1 MVNRLKKNNSRS
13 VPWVSVIQELAPVL
27 SDAIARRPRHVP
39 CPVHG
44 GKDGLRCFDDFD
56 ETGGMICNTCGA
68 FPNGYLV
75 LAWALDLPT
84 TEVARTVRKVLRNG
98 GIPSVENH

>member
-1 MVNRLKKNNSRS
+1 MHKAKRGRVNQNI
-13 VPWVSVIQELAPVL
+13 PWVSVIRHLAPEFKQ
-27 SDAIARRPRHVP
+27 AISHRPTHVP
-39 CPVHG
+39 CPMHG
-44 GKDGLRCFDDFD
+44 GQDGLRCFDDFD

-84 TEVARTVRKVLRNG
+84 KQVARIVRKVLRNG
-98 GIPSVENH
+98 GVQNVENH

>member
-1 MVNRLKKNNSRS
+1 MHKTRRYSKKSDIPWESTICHLVPEFNQAINNK
-13 VPWVSVIQELAPVL
+13 
-27 SDAIARRPRHVP
+27 PRHVP
-39 CPVHG
+39 CPMHG

-56 ETGGMICNTCGA
+56 ESGGMVCNTCGA

-84 TEVARTVRKVLRNG
+84 KEVARIIQKVLRNG
-98 GIPSVENH
+98 GV